1 MMLRRLVLSDVSARS
16 NGVLSGRRGLLSSSQ
31 LFERVKEGG
40 SGDKVVDTSAVQD
53 QIKEVAGKKLKDD
66 SGGVAA
72 KSEREKS
79 GSGVGDEAN
88 GGPTG
93 KRQKTAGA
101 GKPGMTEAAEKEEKA
116 GTDGTEAGKDPQE
129 IALED
134 VRIAI
139 EKKLEPLPSSKFQRS
154 GRFVCVENV
163 SRFASREDL
172 RYFFKPHRIGN
183 EFFRRWKDEGS
194 GTSTWFVRLS
204 DENAAKEFVK
214 NTKSAYIGYN
224 KVRLTQTDE
233 GTVNKELGNM
243 FIERKSLGR
252 VVAIKNIPQSIQS
265 SHLEAFFEGYNLK
278 SVKKSS
284 RMDPSTLFAT
294 FENIEDAQ
302 RAARELDKGLVMDRQ
317 ITIRIL

>member
-1 MMLRRLVLSDVSARS
+1 VVSEVGGWS
-16 NGVLSGRRGLLSSSQ
+16 HGVVFGRRGLFSTSH
-31 LFERVKEGG
+31 LFEGVKDGG
-40 SGDKVVDTSAVQD
+40 SREKVVDRSPDKNQG
-53 QIKEVAGKKLKDD
+53 KEVAGKKLKDE
-66 SGGVAA
+66 SGGVVA

-79 GSGVGDEAN
+79 GSGTKTVAD
-88 GGPTG
+88 GGSEGERKKTG
-93 KRQKTAGA
+93 RA
-101 GKPGMTEAAEKEEKA
+101 GKPDTLKTAEKKEEK
-116 GTDGTEAGKDPQE
+116 TKPDTTEARRNPQE

-139 EKKLEPLPSSKFQRS
+139 EKNLEPLPSTKFQKG

-172 RYFFKPHRIGN
+172 LYFFKPNRIGS
-183 EFFRRWKDEGS
+183 EFFRRWKDEDS
-194 GTSTWFVRLS
+194 GTSTWFVGMR

-214 NTKSAYIGYN
+214 DTKNAYIGFN
-224 KVRLTQTDE
+224 KVKLTQTDE
-233 GTVNKELGNM
+233 GTVNKELGDM

-252 VVAIKNIPQSIQS
+252 VVAIKNAPQSIQS

-284 RMDPSTLFAT
+284 RMDPSTLFVT

-302 RAARELDKGLVMDRQ
+302 RAARELNKGLVMDRQ

>member
-1 MMLRRLVLSDVSARS
+1 MLRRLAVSEVGGWS
-16 NGVLSGRRGLLSSSQ
+16 YGVVSGRRGLFSSSR
-31 LFERVKEGG
+31 LFEGVKKGG
-40 SGDKVVDTSAVQD
+40 SGDKVAESSDVED
-53 QIKEVAGKKLKDD
+53 QGKEVADKKLKDE
-66 SGGVAA
+66 SGGVIA

-79 GSGVGDEAN
+79 GTGTKNEADE
-88 GGPTG
+88 GPQG
-93 KRQKTAGA
+93 EKKKTAGA
-101 GKPGMTEAAEKEEKA
+101 GKPETTKTAENEEK
-116 GTDGTEAGKDPQE
+116 TGTEGTETGRDPQE
-129 IALED
+129 IALEG
-134 VRIAI
+134 VRHAI
-139 EKKLEPLPSSKFQRS
+139 DKKLEPLPSSRFQKG

-172 RYFFKPHRIGN
+172 LYFFKPHRIGA
-183 EFFRRWKDEGS
+183 EFFRRWKDEDS
-194 GTSTWFVRLS
+194 GTSTWFVRMS

-214 NTKSAYIGYN
+214 DTKNAYIGFN
-224 KVRLTQTDE
+224 KVKLTQTDE
-233 GTVNKELGNM
+233 GTVNKELGDM

-252 VVAIKNIPQSIQS
+252 VVAIKNAPPSIQS

-302 RAARELDKGLVMDRQ
+302 RAARELNKGLVMDRQ